1 MTSEEAQVAI
11 LNFMGGQYVER
22 WPDAE
27 RTALLSAGTF
37 SYKQR
42 LDLCTFLFGNLRDAE
57 LVYVALRPQLGPEP
71 SAHDH
76 ERRFLADLASGK
88 YDERYHYWQVVH
100 DVDWRCLNGRL
111 HTARAP
117 LCSRHARCIQAWDAD
132 CMRMRRERGRWP
144 TLAEQDAYFGL

>member
-27 RTALLSAGTF
+27 RPALLSAGTF

-76 ERRFLADLASGK
+76 ARRFLADLASGK
-88 YDERYHYWQVVH
+88 YDRKYFYF
-100 DVDWRCLNGRL
+100 DVLAAEWLFLNGEVNTR
-111 HTARAP
+111 HAPATPFARAM
-117 LCSRHARCIQAWDAD
+117 HAWERE
-132 CMRMRRERGRWP
+132 CMRMRREHARWP
-144 TLAEQDAYFGL
+144 SLAEQHAHFA